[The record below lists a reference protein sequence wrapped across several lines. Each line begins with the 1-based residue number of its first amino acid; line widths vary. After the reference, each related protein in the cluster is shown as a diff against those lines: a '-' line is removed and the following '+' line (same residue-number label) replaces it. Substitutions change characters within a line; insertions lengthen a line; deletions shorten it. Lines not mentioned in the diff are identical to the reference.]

1 MSEKSFKESLRNKA
15 TKLLAGLSLF
25 SHTAYGQPEAK
36 NDEPEKEKTENVST
50 SPQKETSLKDKDFV
64 FGQDTIDNEGK
75 QEIYYSVNDKR
86 FNADTFA
93 VQDLAALQKKY
104 RGDQKEAYAGDKDAY
119 RKKAR
124 RRIFSQLRKEN
135 PNKPNKELSSEARK
149 MQKKEMQK
157 GGLVFKEVRDQFL
170 PYNGIFYN
178 NTKEVEIIIP
188 KLGRDIE
195 ETVELLKER
204 MSYSDEASYYKFA
217 KYYHDYKKGERN
229 SPGVIGTIVHEF
241 QHKNN
246 DRHNLYAPGLSI
258 EQYGKLYQYDEM
270 SASLAGALAVNRLYE
285 AKLAAGISPE
295 EALEVFSTASIAPAY
310 VKEVKNG
317 LNPASEKAKELLVKA
332 TISFWADT
340 SQKLYEDATIKTMKD
355 LTNRGNVGSL
365 AIGDDKEL
373 KKRVNAM
380 FDNLAENEVLK
391 LMHVAPGKLSQYLP
405 EKGVELSPPVK
416 EHADNLTKET
426 TGLSITEAK
435 EISQRL
441 PGSQK
446 KDIANLM
453 KILTGRKE
461 APKAMTPSANQ
472 QKRTNS
478 ATSEQQ
484 KLAQMQRLSSGNS
497 Y

>member
-1 MSEKSFKESLRNKA
+1 
-15 TKLLAGLSLF
+15 
-25 SHTAYGQPEAK
+25 
-36 NDEPEKEKTENVST
+36 
-50 SPQKETSLKDKDFV
+50 
-64 FGQDTIDNEGK
+64 
-75 QEIYYSVNDKR
+75 
-86 FNADTFA
+86 
-93 VQDLAALQKKY
+93 
-104 RGDQKEAYAGDKDAY
+104 
-119 RKKAR
+119 
-124 RRIFSQLRKEN
+124 
-135 PNKPNKELSSEARK
+135 

-157 GGLVFKEVRDQFL
+157 GGLVFKEVRDHFL
-170 PYNGIFYN
+170 PYNGIFDK
-178 NTKEVEIIIP
+178 NTKEIEIIIP

-195 ETVELLKER
+195 ETVKLLKES

-229 SPGVIGTIVHEF
+229 SPGVIGTIAHEF

-270 SASLAGALAVNRLYE
+270 SSSLAGALAVNRLYE
-285 AKLAAGISPE
+285 AKLAAGIPPE
-295 EALEVFSTASIAPAY
+295 QALEVFSTASIAPAY

-340 SQKLYEDATIKTMKD
+340 FQKLYKGATIKMMED

-365 AIGDDKEL
+365 AIGDDKEF

-391 LMHVAPGKLSQYLP
+391 LMHVDPGKLSQYLP

-416 EHADNLTKET
+416 GHADNLTKET
-426 TGLSITEAK
+426 TGLSIAEAK
-435 EISQRL
+435 EISRRL

-453 KILTGRKE
+453 KILTSRKE

-484 KLAQMQRLSSGNS
+484 KLAQMQRLRSGKS

>member
-36 NDEPEKEKTENVST
+36 NDEPAKEKTENVSS
-50 SPQKETSLKDKDFV
+50 SPQKNTSLKDKDFV

-86 FNADTFA
+86 FNADTFV
-93 VQDLAALQKKY
+93 VQDLEALQEKY
-104 RGDQKEAYAGDKDAY
+104 REHQKEAYAGDKDAY
-119 RKKAR
+119 RNKAR
-124 RRIFSQLRKEN
+124 RRIFSQLKKEN

-149 MQKKEMQK
+149 MQKKERQK

-170 PYNGIFYN
+170 PYNGSFDD

-195 ETVELLKER
+195 ETVDLLKER
-204 MSYSDEASYYKFA
+204 KPSYRLIQ
-217 KYYHDYKKGERN
+217 YYHDYKRGERN

-295 EALEVFSTASIAPAY
+295 KALEVFSTASIAPAY

-340 SQKLYEDATIKTMKD
+340 SQKLYEDATIKRMKD

-365 AIGDDKEL
+365 AIGDDKEF

-391 LMHVAPGKLSQYLP
+391 LMHVDPGKLSQYLP
-405 EKGVELSPPVK
+405 EKELELSPQVK
-416 EHADNLTKET
+416 KHADNLTKEA
-426 TGLSITEAK
+426 TGLSIAEAK

-441 PGSQK
+441 PGSQR

-461 APKAMTPSANQ
+461 AQKSMPPRANQ

-478 ATSEQQ
+478 ATSGQQ
-484 KLAQMQRLSSGNS
+484 KSAQMQRLRSGNS

>member
-1 MSEKSFKESLRNKA
+1 M
-15 TKLLAGLSLF
+15 
-25 SHTAYGQPEAK
+25 
-36 NDEPEKEKTENVST
+36 
-50 SPQKETSLKDKDFV
+50 

-86 FNADTFA
+86 FNADTFV
-93 VQDLAALQKKY
+93 VQDLEALQEKY
-104 RGDQKEAYAGDKDAY
+104 REYQKEAYAGDKDAY
-119 RKKAR
+119 RNKAR
-124 RRIFSQLRKEN
+124 RRIFSQLKREN
-135 PNKPNKELSSEARK
+135 PNKPNKELLSEARK
-149 MQKKEMQK
+149 MQKKERQK
-157 GGLVFKEVRDQFL
+157 GGVVFEEVRDQFL
-170 PYNGIFYN
+170 PYNGSFDD
-178 NTKEVEIIIP
+178 NTKEIEIVIP
-188 KLGRDIE
+188 EVGRDIE
-195 ETVELLKER
+195 ETVERLKER
-204 MSYSDEASYYKFA
+204 VSYSDEASYYKLA
-217 KYYHDYKKGERN
+217 KHYHDYKRGERN
-229 SPGVIGTIVHEF
+229 SPGIIGTIVHEF

-295 EALEVFSTASIAPAY
+295 KALEVFSTASIAPAY

-340 SQKLYEDATIKTMKD
+340 FQKLYEGATIKRMKD

-365 AIGDDKEL
+365 AIGDDKEF

-391 LMHVAPGKLSQYLP
+391 LMHVDPGKLSQYLP
-405 EKGVELSPPVK
+405 EKELELSPQVK
-416 EHADNLTKET
+416 KHADNLTKEA
-426 TGLSITEAK
+426 TGFSIAEAK
-435 EISQRL
+435 EISRRL
-441 PGSQK
+441 PGSQR

-461 APKAMTPSANQ
+461 AQKSMNPRANQ

-478 ATSEQQ
+478 ATSGQQ
-484 KLAQMQRLSSGNS
+484 KSAQMQRLRSGNS